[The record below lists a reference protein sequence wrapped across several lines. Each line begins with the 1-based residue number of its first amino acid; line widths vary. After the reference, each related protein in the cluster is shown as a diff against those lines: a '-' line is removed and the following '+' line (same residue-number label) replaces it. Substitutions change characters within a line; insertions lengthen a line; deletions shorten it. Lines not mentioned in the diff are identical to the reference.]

1 MQMLG
6 VFLLLIQNTQ
16 EEVLITLLYPAIA
29 ILIGFALL
37 IWSADKFVLGAS
49 NTARGFSISPLIVG
63 VVIVGLGTS
72 APEMLVSSMAALEGN
87 TGLAIGNAIGSNITN
102 VGLMLG
108 LTALFY
114 PLHIHSKLLKREMP
128 ALLAIMAISY
138 FLLWDQYLSF
148 FDGLLLLIMM
158 FAMLG
163 FTVWEA
169 KSNGDDSLPQEILD
183 ELPEEISKGAAIKWL
198 IIGIVVLIAS
208 SRLLVWGAVEVAEY
222 FKVSDLIIGLTIV
235 AIGTSLPELATT
247 IAAARKKEF
256 DLAVGNIIG
265 SNMFNI
271 LGVMALP
278 GLIHANSFDA
288 AVLTRDYP
296 VMIALSFA
304 LLLFSIAWRKGK
316 LGVLGRV
323 EGALLLAGYVAYM
336 VWLYKD
342 AVTTIS

>member
-1 MQMLG
+1 
-6 VFLLLIQNTQ
+6 
-16 EEVLITLLYPAIA
+16 LITLLYPTIA

-49 NTARGFSISPLIVG
+49 NTARSFSISPLIVG

-72 APEMLVSSMAALEGN
+72 APEMLVSSMAALDGN

-148 FDGLLLLIMM
+148 LDGLLLLIMM

-163 FTVWEA
+163 FTIWEA
-169 KSNGDDSLPQEILD
+169 KGSGDDTLSQEILD

-198 IIGIVVLIAS
+198 IIGIIVLIAS

-222 FKVSDLIIGLTIV
+222 FKVSDLIIGLTVV

-316 LGVLGRV
+316 LGILGRV

-342 AVTTIS
+342 TVTTII

>member
-1 MQMLG
+1 
-6 VFLLLIQNTQ
+6 
-16 EEVLITLLYPAIA
+16 LITLLYPTIA

-128 ALLAIMAISY
+128 VLLAIIAISY

-148 FDGLLLLIMM
+148 LDGLLLLGMM
-158 FAMLG
+158 FAMLT
-163 FTVWEA
+163 FTIWEA
-169 KSNGDDSLPQEILD
+169 KNNGDDALSQEILD
-183 ELPEEISKGAAIKWL
+183 ELPEEISKAAAIKWL
-198 IIGIVVLIAS
+198 IIGIIVLIAS

-222 FKVSDLIIGLTIV
+222 FKVSDLIIGLTVV

-278 GLIHANSFDA
+278 GLIHPNSFDP

-296 VMIALSFA
+296 VMIALSVA

-316 LGVLGRV
+316 LGIIGRI
-323 EGALLLAGYVAYM
+323 EGALLLAAYVAYM
-336 VWLYKD
+336 VWLYKET
-342 AVTTIS
+342 VTKAI